1 MTAWYS
7 ISVTVAPEA
16 AESIEYAFNSL
27 DALGTEI
34 NHLQKKNTENI
45 TVVGYF
51 NEPPNEERV
60 QDELHYALR
69 TYGLTESAVLQL
81 ERNTIAET
89 DWLAEWKKHWRPTE
103 IGRFVIAP
111 PWSEVNGEDKIV
123 IRIEP
128 NMAFGTGTHET
139 TQLCLQAIDALYT
152 PGDSFLDVGTGTGIL
167 AIAAA
172 KLNLKSQISNLGTPR
187 SDLKS
192 QSSGL
197 KSQISN
203 LKSQTSDL
211 GSQGSDL
218 KSQIS
223 DLKSQTSDLGSQG
236 SDLKSQRSDLKSQSS
251 GLKSQISNLKL
262 NGFDTD
268 IDSITIARENA
279 DLNGVR
285 IDFHI
290 GSISDDTP
298 AADFVCANL
307 TLDVIQPILPL
318 LIEKTGKTLVL
329 SGILA
334 EQKDEIVESLS
345 KLGASDAD
353 IAQMGEWT
361 CLVID
366 NG

>member
-16 AESIEYAFNSL
+16 AESIEHAFNSL

-34 NHLQKKNTENI
+34 NHLQKKNIENI

-51 NEPPNEERV
+51 NEMPDDERV
-60 QDELHYALR
+60 KDELHYALR

-81 ERNTIAET
+81 DRNTVAET
-89 DWLAEWKKHWRPTE
+89 DWLAEWKKHWRPTG

-111 PWSEVNGEDKIV
+111 PWIEVDDRDKIV

-139 TQLCLQAIDALYT
+139 TQLCLQAIDTHYT

-172 KLNLKSQISNLGTPR
+172 KLNPR
-187 SDLKS
+187 
-192 QSSGL
+192 
-197 KSQISN
+197 
-203 LKSQTSDL
+203 
-211 GSQGSDL
+211 
-218 KSQIS
+218 
-223 DLKSQTSDLGSQG
+223 
-236 SDLKSQRSDLKSQSS
+236 
-251 GLKSQISNLKL
+251 SQISNLKL
-262 NGFDTD
+262 NGVDTD
-268 IDSITIARENA
+268 IDSIAIARENA
-279 DLNGVR
+279 ELNGVT
-285 IDFHI
+285 IEFST

-298 AADFVCANL
+298 AADIVCANL
-307 TLDVIQPILPL
+307 TLDVINPILPL
-318 LIEKTGKTLVL
+318 LIEKARKTLVL

-345 KLGASDAD
+345 VHAVSDPD
-353 IAQMGEWT
+353 ISQAGEWI
-361 CLVID
+361 CLAID
-366 NG
+366 N